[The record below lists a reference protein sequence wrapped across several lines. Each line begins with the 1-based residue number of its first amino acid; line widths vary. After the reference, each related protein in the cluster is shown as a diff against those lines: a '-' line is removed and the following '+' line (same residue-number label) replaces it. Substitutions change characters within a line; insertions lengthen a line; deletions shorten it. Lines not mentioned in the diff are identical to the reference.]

1 METQTEKLKQKTI
14 PGIINLLL
22 WYKCITLLGQARR
35 PIRSSLF
42 ATPLLL
48 KMLIHLASDVNNFC
62 ELLQLFFF
70 FFWFDKINNSN
81 LIHLIPSILT
91 KQIHLEVLLLESGG
105 KDMQTKSVV
114 YQPTKKSSNQGFE
127 LQNYQF
133 NINFTSSKNSFCNY
147 FAYRIL
153 SYYDIYIVW
162 RIVVYRYNCQNQIL
176 KCIAAHAE

>member
-1 METQTEKLKQKTI
+1 MCFF
-14 PGIINLLL
+14 N
-22 WYKCITLLGQARR
+22 
-35 PIRSSLF
+35 S
-42 ATPLLL
+42 
-48 KMLIHLASDVNNFC
+48 
-62 ELLQLFFF
+62 FF

-133 NINFTSSKNSFCNY
+133 NINFTCSKNSFCNY
-147 FAYRIL
+147 FAYWIL

-162 RIVVYRYNCQNQIL
+162 RIVVYRYIVRTKFSNALPHMQNKIIHQFLTLTKPLCNCKSCLQYTTQIEAFFYL
-176 KCIAAHAE
+176 SGIPFLF